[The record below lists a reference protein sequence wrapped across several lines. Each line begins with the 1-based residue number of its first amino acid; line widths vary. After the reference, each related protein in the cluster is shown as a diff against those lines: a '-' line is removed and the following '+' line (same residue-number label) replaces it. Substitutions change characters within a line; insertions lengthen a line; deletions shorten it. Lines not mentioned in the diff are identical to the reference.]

1 MRTTAQS
8 VYFFVSLRYG
18 ACISRVCVLAAMA
31 GMLIW
36 RMACQCTVIL
46 LMNLNAEF
54 VERTE
59 ALLGKE
65 AYARFAQ
72 ALDEEPVVS
81 VRYNEQ
87 KHYSNI
93 DGDNVPWAS
102 LGRYLAERPTFTA
115 DPLFHAGCYYVQEAS
130 SMFLEQVVRQYVNS
144 PVRALDLCAAP
155 GGKSTHLHSLLPA
168 GSLLVSNEP
177 MPLRAQVLAENV
189 IKWGRA
195 SAVVTKNVP
204 ADFAPFKNFFDFLLV
219 DAPCSGEGMFR
230 KDSFAV
236 EQWSLA
242 NVKQCAARQR
252 EIVADIWESLRPGGI
267 MVYSTCTFNREENE
281 DCVEWIA
288 TTLGAQV
295 LPVEVA
301 AEWNVTGSLTTQGL
315 PVYRF
320 IPGYTKGEGLFMAV
334 LRKEGDA
341 SVSQPRMPRLKV
353 VDNKMK
359 REVEKWLKQPAKFDF
374 IMQDDMVVAMPK
386 EHTAAIVALN
396 QKMRVLHSALPLA
409 EVKNNKLLPVHA
421 LAMSVE
427 LEPSAFRTVEVD
439 REKALSYLH
448 REALLFADEPVG
460 YLLLIYKG
468 APLGFVKNIGNRANN
483 LYPAEWR
490 IRKNPLEL

>member
-1 MRTTAQS
+1 MD
-8 VYFFVSLRYG
+8 
-18 ACISRVCVLAAMA
+18 
-31 GMLIW
+31 
-36 RMACQCTVIL
+36 
-46 LMNLNAEF
+46 LNAEF
-54 VERTE
+54 VERTG
-59 ALLGKE
+59 ALFGKE
-65 AYARFAQ
+65 TYGRFIK
-72 ALDEEPVVS
+72 ALEEEPVVS
-81 VRYNEQ
+81 IRHNEL
-87 KHYSNI
+87 KRHSDI
-93 DGDNVPWAS
+93 SGDDVPWALS
-102 LGRYLAERPTFTA
+102 GCYLAERPAFTA

-130 SMFLEQVVRQYVNS
+130 SMFLEQVVRQYVTS

-155 GGKSTHLHSLLPA
+155 GGKSTHLHSLLPT
-168 GSLLVSNEP
+168 GSMLVSNEP

-195 SAVVTKNVP
+195 SSVVTKNEP
-204 ADFAPFKNFFDFLLV
+204 ADFAPFRNFFDFVLV

-242 NVKQCAARQR
+242 NVNQCVKKQR
-252 EIVADIWESLRPGGI
+252 EIVSDIWDSLRPGGL

-288 TTLGAQV
+288 EALGAE
-295 LPVEVA
+295 LLEVGTA
-301 AEWNVTGSLTTQGL
+301 AEWGITGSLTTEGL

-320 IPGYTKGEGLFMAV
+320 IPGHTKGEGLFMAV
-334 LRKEGDA
+334 LRKDGD
-341 SVSQPRMPRLKV
+341 SGLQQPRQPRLKV
-353 VDNKMK
+353 VDNKLK
-359 REVEKWLKQPAKFDF
+359 REVAKWLKEPEAFNMVMLEDT
-374 IMQDDMVVAMPK
+374 VVAMPRQ
-386 EHTAAIVALN
+386 HTAAMMALC
-396 QKMRVLHSALPLA
+396 QKLRVLHCGLPLA

-427 LEPSAFRTVEVD
+427 LEPAAFRTVEVT
-439 REKALSYLH
+439 REKALGYLH

-460 YLLLIYKG
+460 YLLLTYRG

>member
-1 MRTTAQS
+1 MD
-8 VYFFVSLRYG
+8 
-18 ACISRVCVLAAMA
+18 
-31 GMLIW
+31 
-36 RMACQCTVIL
+36 
-46 LMNLNAEF
+46 LNAEF
-54 VERTE
+54 VERTGD
-59 ALLGKE
+59 LFGKE
-65 AYARFAQ
+65 TYGRFIQ
-72 ALDEEPVVS
+72 ALEEEPVVS
-81 VRYNEQ
+81 IRHNEL
-87 KHYSNI
+87 KRHSDI
-93 DGDNVPWAS
+93 SGDDVPWALS
-102 LGRYLAERPTFTA
+102 GCYLAERPAFTA

-130 SMFLEQVVRQYVNS
+130 SMFLEQVVRQYVTS

-168 GSLLVSNEP
+168 GSMLVSNEP

-195 SAVVTKNVP
+195 SSVVTKNEP
-204 ADFAPFKNFFDFLLV
+204 ADFAPFRNFFDFVLV

-242 NVKQCAARQR
+242 NVNQCVKKQR
-252 EIVADIWESLRPGGI
+252 EIVSDIWDSLRPGGL

-288 TTLGAQV
+288 EALGAE
-295 LPVEVA
+295 LLEVGTA
-301 AEWNVTGSLTTQGL
+301 AQWGITGSLTTEGL

-320 IPGYTKGEGLFMAV
+320 IPGHTKGEGLFMAV
-334 LRKEGDA
+334 LRKDGD
-341 SVSQPRMPRLKV
+341 SGLQQPRQPRLKV
-353 VDNKMK
+353 VDNKLK
-359 REVEKWLKQPAKFDF
+359 REVAKWLKEPEAFD
-374 IMQDDMVVAMPK
+374 MVMLEDTVVAMPRQ
-386 EHTAAIVALN
+386 HTAAMMALC
-396 QKMRVLHSALPLA
+396 QKLRVLHCGLPLA

-427 LEPSAFRTVEVD
+427 LEPAAFRTVEVA
-439 REKALSYLH
+439 REKALGYLH

-460 YLLLIYKG
+460 YLLLTYRG

>member
-1 MRTTAQS
+1 MD
-8 VYFFVSLRYG
+8 
-18 ACISRVCVLAAMA
+18 
-31 GMLIW
+31 
-36 RMACQCTVIL
+36 
-46 LMNLNAEF
+46 LNAEF
-54 VERTE
+54 VERTG
-59 ALLGKE
+59 ALFGKE
-65 AYARFAQ
+65 TYGCFIQ
-72 ALDEEPVVS
+72 ALEEEPVVS
-81 VRYNEQ
+81 IRHNEL
-87 KHYSNI
+87 KRHSDI
-93 DGDNVPWAS
+93 SGDDVPWALS
-102 LGRYLAERPTFTA
+102 GCYLAERPAFTA

-130 SMFLEQVVRQYVNS
+130 SMFLEQVVRQYVTS

-155 GGKSTHLHSLLPA
+155 GGKSTHLHSLLPT
-168 GSLLVSNEP
+168 GSMLVSNEP

-195 SAVVTKNVP
+195 SSVVTKNEP
-204 ADFAPFKNFFDFLLV
+204 ADFAPFRNFFDFVLV

-242 NVKQCAARQR
+242 NVNQCVKKQR
-252 EIVADIWESLRPGGI
+252 EIVSDIWDSLRPGGL

-288 TTLGAQV
+288 EALGAE
-295 LPVEVA
+295 LLEVGTA
-301 AEWNVTGSLTTQGL
+301 AEWGITGSLTTEGL

-320 IPGYTKGEGLFMAV
+320 IPGHTKGEGLFMAV
-334 LRKEGDA
+334 LRKDGD
-341 SVSQPRMPRLKV
+341 SGLQQPRQPRLKV
-353 VDNKMK
+353 VDNKLK
-359 REVEKWLKQPAKFDF
+359 REVAKWLKEPEAFD
-374 IMQDDMVVAMPK
+374 MVLLEDTVVAMPRQ
-386 EHTAAIVALN
+386 HTAAMMALC
-396 QKMRVLHSALPLA
+396 QKLRVLHCGLPLA

-427 LEPSAFRTVEVD
+427 LEPAAFRTVEVA
-439 REKALSYLH
+439 REKALGYLH

-460 YLLLIYKG
+460 YLLLTYRG

>member
-1 MRTTAQS
+1 MD
-8 VYFFVSLRYG
+8 
-18 ACISRVCVLAAMA
+18 
-31 GMLIW
+31 
-36 RMACQCTVIL
+36 
-46 LMNLNAEF
+46 LNAEF
-54 VERTE
+54 VERTGG
-59 ALLGKE
+59 LFGKE
-65 AYARFAQ
+65 TYGRFIQ
-72 ALDEEPVVS
+72 ALEEEPVVS
-81 VRYNEQ
+81 IRHNEL
-87 KHYSNI
+87 KRHSDI
-93 DGDNVPWAS
+93 SGDDVPWALS
-102 LGRYLAERPTFTA
+102 GCYLAERPAFTA

-130 SMFLEQVVRQYVNS
+130 SMFLEQVVRQYVTS

-168 GSLLVSNEP
+168 GSMLVSNEP

-195 SAVVTKNVP
+195 SSVVTKNEP
-204 ADFAPFKNFFDFLLV
+204 ADFAPFRNFFDFVLV

-242 NVKQCAARQR
+242 NVNQCVKKQR
-252 EIVADIWESLRPGGI
+252 EIVSDIWDSLRPGGL

-288 TTLGAQV
+288 EALGAE
-295 LPVEVA
+295 LLEVGTA
-301 AEWNVTGSLTTQGL
+301 AEWGITGSLTTEGL

-320 IPGYTKGEGLFMAV
+320 IPGHTKGEGLFMAV
-334 LRKEGDA
+334 LRKDGD
-341 SVSQPRMPRLKV
+341 SGLQQPRQPRLKV
-353 VDNKMK
+353 VDNKLK
-359 REVEKWLKQPAKFDF
+359 REVAKWLKEPEAFD
-374 IMQDDMVVAMPK
+374 MVMLEDTVVAMPRQ
-386 EHTAAIVALN
+386 HTAAMMALC
-396 QKMRVLHSALPLA
+396 QKLRVLHCGLPLA

-427 LEPSAFRTVEVD
+427 LEPAAFRTVEVA
-439 REKALSYLH
+439 REKALGYLH

-460 YLLLIYKG
+460 YLLLTYRG